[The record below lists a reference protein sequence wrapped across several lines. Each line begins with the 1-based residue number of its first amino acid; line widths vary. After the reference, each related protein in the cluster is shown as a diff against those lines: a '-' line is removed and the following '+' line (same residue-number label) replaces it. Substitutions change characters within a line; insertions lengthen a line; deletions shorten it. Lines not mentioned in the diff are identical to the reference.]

1 MKILTPDQI
10 RALDAYTIANE
21 PIKSI
26 DLMERAAN
34 AFVNWFVRQF
44 PDTERTPIKVFCGQ
58 GNNGGDGLA
67 IARLLNR
74 KHYQVAV
81 YVCAI
86 GNKQSPDFTK
96 NLKRLPSRR
105 GLPAFTI
112 TEGDSLMEF
121 ESNALFIDAIF
132 GSGLNR
138 VVSGYW
144 GKLINQLNN
153 LPNRVVAVDIP
164 SGLFAEKHTEGIA
177 IHADYTLSFEV
188 AKRAFFFPEN
198 HQKVGKTFIQP
209 IGLSQLFIQQAK
221 TNNYLITKNFV
232 KPILRKRQKFDHKGT
247 YGHALLIVGSFGKMG
262 AAVLATKACLRS
274 GVGLVTTHSPKCG
287 YNILQIS
294 CPEAMANIDK
304 ATDYISEIPELST
317 YKAIGIGCGMGQKEE
332 TQIALLEGLK
342 KVTQPIVLDA
352 DALNIL
358 PANPKLLANIPPN
371 SILTPH
377 PKEFERLFG
386 KTEHDFVRNELQIA
400 KAKALNCVI
409 LLKGANT
416 CIATPEGDCY
426 FNTTGNSG
434 MATGGSGD
442 VLTGILT
449 GLLAQGYTPK
459 DATILGVYLHGLAG
473 DLAAEKIGQESMIA
487 GDLINYLG
495 NAFQQLNI

>member
-1 MKILTPDQI
+1 MKILTPAQI

-34 AFVNWFVRQF
+34 AFVSWFIQQF
-44 PDTERTPIKVFCGQ
+44 PDTERTPIKVFCGS

-74 KHYQVAV
+74 KHYQVSV
-81 YVCAI
+81 YICAI
-86 GNKQSPDFTK
+86 GHQQNPDFSK

-112 TEGDSLMEF
+112 EEGADMMEL
-121 ESNALFIDAIF
+121 ESNAILIDAIF

-138 VVSGYW
+138 PISGYW
-144 GKLINQLNN
+144 EKLIGHINHLS
-153 LPNRVVAVDIP
+153 NRVVAVDIP
-164 SGLFAEKHTEGIA
+164 SGLFAEKHTEDMA

-198 HQKVGKTFIQP
+198 HRKVGKTFIQP
-209 IGLSQLFIQQAK
+209 IGLDQAFIQQTK
-221 TNNYLITKNFV
+221 TNNYLVTK
-232 KPILRKRQKFDHKGT
+232 KIIKSILKKKQKFDHKGT
-247 YGHALLIVGSFGKMG
+247 YGHALLITGSLGKIG

-274 GVGLVTTHSPKCG
+274 GAGLVTTHSPKCG
-287 YNILQIS
+287 YTILQIS
-294 CPEAMANIDK
+294 CPEAMASIDK
-304 ATDYISEIPELST
+304 ADNYVSGFPALSA
-317 YKAIGIGCGMGQKEE
+317 YKAVGIGCGIDQKKE
-332 TQIALLEGLK
+332 TQIALFEILK
-342 KVTQPIVLDA
+342 KATQPLVLDA

-358 PANPKLLANIPPN
+358 AANPIQLANIPPN

-386 KTEHDFVRNELQIA
+386 ETQNDFTRNDLQIA
-400 KAKALNCVI
+400 KAKELNCVL

-416 CIATPEGDCY
+416 CIVTPDGDCY
-426 FNTTGNSG
+426 FNTTGNPG

-459 DATILGVYLHGLAG
+459 EATILGVFLHGLAG
-473 DLAAEKIGQESMIA
+473 DLAAKAKSQESMIA
-487 GDLINYLG
+487 GDLIDYLG
-495 NAFQQLNI
+495 KAFQQLNQ